1 MAADADK
8 ERETRQ
14 EQERVPLGQVVFDEV
29 FLLFLLSLVISF
41 VIYNL
46 WGMLELLRTPL
57 SP

>member
-8 ERETRQ
+8 ERETSQ
-14 EQERVPLGQVVFDEV
+14 EQERVPLGQVVFDEI

-41 VIYNL
+41 VLFNL